1 MVIAFWRFIDI
12 SAGAGS
18 IEGASD
24 MGVSAMGVSCLGV
37 NDAVAAGGFMKL
49 GGSRPDMTAV
59 E

>member
-1 MVIAFWRFIDI
+1 
-12 SAGAGS
+12 
-18 IEGASD
+18 

-59 E
+59 EVATARDHSLNGNHHTWGSG